1 MSNVPV
7 NTRHQLPH
15 NPNLISHLVHINN
28 PPSRSRGQLRQNHS
42 AFLPPLVRPLIYIRR
57 LKNSGVLRSLG
68 EEEKEKTQKTQTPPP
83 KKAHTLISSCRFF
96 FLKRRWPRSAL
107 LSVSVSADSP
117 ASRGPPSVTPHL
129 VKKSRRRSGESLSLR
144 AASVGFH
151 GHSADWGPRRAGAAS
166 DANKDIGN

>member
-28 PPSRSRGQLRQNHS
+28 PPSRSRGQLRQNHY
-42 AFLPPLVRPLIYIRR
+42 AFLPPLVHPLIYIRR

-68 EEEKEKTQKTQTPPP
+68 RRKKRKQK
-83 KKAHTLISSCRFF
+83 KKHCTLISSCKF
-96 FLKRRWPRSAL
+96 FLKRRGLVWRC
-107 LSVSVSADSP
+107 SVSVSADSP
-117 ASRGPPSVTPHL
+117 ASRGPPSVTPRL
-129 VKKSRRRSGESLSLR
+129 VKKSRQRSGESLSLL

-151 GHSADWGPRRAGAAS
+151 GHSADLVRGGRSGERR
-166 DANKDIGN
+166 